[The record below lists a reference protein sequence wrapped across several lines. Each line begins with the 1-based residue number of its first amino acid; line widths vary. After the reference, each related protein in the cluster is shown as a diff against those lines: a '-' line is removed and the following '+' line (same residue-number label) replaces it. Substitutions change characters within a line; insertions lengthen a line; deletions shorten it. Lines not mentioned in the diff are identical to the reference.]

1 MPVRCLDSRTGSG
14 WKPGQGRSSEV
25 MNWNRSEGETRRT
38 AVNANESKGW
48 EPRAVNRFKH
58 LVALWILFGAISS
71 CSSNP
76 GADSR
81 PNVLFV
87 LVDTLRADHLST
99 YGYGRETS
107 PRIDALGQSGWVF
120 ENHISHAGQ
129 TVPATISMMLSK
141 VPAEHGFLHKG
152 PGHFS
157 KHPPYFDSDLLLLP
171 EVLHDANYRTGGFVA
186 NPFLMEKHNF
196 NQGFDY
202 FLHDQGRGAVLTRA
216 ALAWIDRSAKKS
228 SQPFFAYLHL
238 MDVHSPYE
246 PPARYAKLFAADED
260 GSLVYH
266 NGPAP
271 DLSKPDLDFT
281 VALYDAQI
289 RYLDD
294 LVDELLN
301 GLQERGLLENTVVV
315 LTADHGDEFLEH
327 GGLGHGT
334 SVYGELLRVPL
345 ILSFPP
351 LLEPGRRV
359 EHLTQHIDLAPT
371 LLDLLGLAQPSSFR
385 GSNLFEPAD
394 LIFAEN
400 GAWRA
405 TYAAGAKL
413 IVNGDSERKELFDEA
428 DALDQRRL
436 ENRDLEAELQIHLDD
451 YQRLSELFEESR
463 ARGESVD
470 SSAWTE
476 AELEQLR
483 ALGYT
488 E

>member
-1 MPVRCLDSRTGSG
+1 MSWIRSIGDT
-14 WKPGQGRSSEV
+14 QRSSA
-25 MNWNRSEGETRRT
+25 NART
-38 AVNANESKGW
+38 AIKVNASHVEAEGSW
-48 EPRAVNRFKH
+48 VVNRLLQ
-58 LVALWILFGAISS
+58 LVALGVLLGAVSS
-71 CSSNP
+71 CSSGP
-76 GADSR
+76 EGDSR

-107 PRIDALGQSGWVF
+107 PRIDALGESGWVF

-141 VPAEHGFLHKG
+141 FPAEHGFLHKG

-157 KHPPYFDSDLLLLP
+157 KHPPYFDSELLLLP
-171 EVLHDANYRTGGFVA
+171 EVLRKANYRTGGFVA
-186 NPFLMEKHNF
+186 NPFLMKKHNF

-216 ALAWIDRSAKKS
+216 ALAWIDRSAEET

-238 MDVHSPYE
+238 MDVHSPYQ
-246 PPARYAKLFAADED
+246 PPARYAKMFAAGRE

-271 DLSKPDLDFT
+271 DLSKRDLEYT
-281 VALYDAQI
+281 MALYDAQI

-294 LVDELLN
+294 LVDELLK
-301 GLQERGLLENTVVV
+301 GLQERGLLENTIVV

-351 LLEPGRRV
+351 QLEPGRRI

-371 LLDLLGLAQPSSFR
+371 LLELLGLAKPPSFR
-385 GSNLFEPAD
+385 GSSLFEPAD

-400 GAWRA
+400 GPWRA

-413 IVNGDSERKELFDEA
+413 VVNDDSERKELFDEA
-428 DALDQRRL
+428 DALDQRQL
-436 ENRDLEAELQIHLDD
+436 QDGELQAELQIHLDD

-463 ARGESVD
+463 ERGDSVD
-470 SSAWTE
+470 GSAWTE